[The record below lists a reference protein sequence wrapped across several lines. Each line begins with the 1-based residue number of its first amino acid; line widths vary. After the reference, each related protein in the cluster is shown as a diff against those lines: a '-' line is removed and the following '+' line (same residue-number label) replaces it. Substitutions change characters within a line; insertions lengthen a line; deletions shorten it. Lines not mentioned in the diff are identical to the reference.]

1 MSYATSDVED
11 KLMLSHNQGLENILE
26 YVTGVVDVVREEH
39 IHLERFSTSLTNVPK
54 IDTSFI

>member
-1 MSYATSDVED
+1 
-11 KLMLSHNQGLENILE
+11 MLSHNQGLENILE

-39 IHLERFSTSLTNVPK
+39 IHLEKFSTSLTNVPK